1 VEHGD
6 SGVSGPDAGP
16 YSETFVRPVRRV
28 SGRSF
33 GTYCAMITLAL
44 TGDVMLGRKVA
55 EVLDYHMR
63 PEAPWGDVMP
73 LLDAADLRIINL
85 ECAITDKER
94 PWTRTPK
101 VFHFRAQPSAIE
113 TLRTARIDACSLANN
128 HTLDFEEQGLLDTLE
143 HLDTAGIRHAGA
155 GRNREQAADPA
166 ILNVPADHARR
177 VALLAFT
184 DNEPPFA
191 AGIDRPG
198 TNYLPVSLKP
208 EVLRRV
214 ERTVSY
220 VREMG
225 VDTVIF
231 SNHWGPNMVQRP
243 KEIFR
248 RFARAV
254 IDRGVDF
261 YYGHSA
267 HVFQGVEIYRG
278 KPILYDTGDFIDD
291 YVVDPKLRNDW
302 SFLFQ
307 VSVEE
312 GRLERLDLTPLKL
325 SYARVDLAAGGERES
340 ILDRMER
347 LSAEM
352 GTFFARREGAL
363 VLERG

>member
-1 VEHGD
+1 
-6 SGVSGPDAGP
+6 
-16 YSETFVRPVRRV
+16 
-28 SGRSF
+28 
-33 GTYCAMITLAL
+33 MITLAL
-44 TGDVMLGRKVA
+44 TGDVMLGRGVA
-55 EVLDYHMR
+55 EALDDHMR
-63 PEAPWGDVMP
+63 PEEPWGDVMP
-73 LLDAADLRIINL
+73 LLEAADLRIINL
-85 ECAITDKER
+85 ECAVTDNEQ

-101 VFHFRAQPSAIE
+101 VFHFRARPSAIE

-143 HLDTAGIRHAGA
+143 HLDAAGIRHAGA
-155 GRNREQAADPA
+155 GRNQEEAADPA
-166 ILNVPADHARR
+166 ILTMRADHASR

-191 AGIDRPG
+191 AGTGRPG
-198 TNYLPVSLKP
+198 TNYLPISLKP
-208 EVLRRV
+208 DALQRV
-214 ERTVSY
+214 ERAVSN

-243 KEIFR
+243 KETFR

-254 IDRGVDF
+254 IDRGVDI

-267 HVFQGVEIYRG
+267 HVFQGVEIYGG

-291 YVVDPKLRNDW
+291 YAVNPELRNDW

-307 VSVEE
+307 LSVEE
-312 GRLERLDLTPLKL
+312 GRLERLDLTPVKL
-325 SYARVDLAAGGERES
+325 SYARVDLATGGERET
-340 ILDRMER
+340 ILDRMQR

-352 GTFFARREGAL
+352 VTVFARREGAL
-363 VLERG
+363 VLERT

>member
-1 VEHGD
+1 MVN
-6 SGVSGPDAGP
+6 
-16 YSETFVRPVRRV
+16 
-28 SGRSF
+28 
-33 GTYCAMITLAL
+33 LAL
-44 TGDVMLGRKVA
+44 TGDVMLGRGVA
-55 EVLDYHMR
+55 EALDYQMR
-63 PEAPWGDVMP
+63 PEEPWGDVMP
-73 LLDAADLRIINL
+73 LLAASDLRIINL
-85 ECAITDKER
+85 ECAITDNER

-128 HTLDFEEQGLLDTLE
+128 HTLDFEERGLLDTLE

-155 GRNREQAADPA
+155 GRNREEAAAPA
-166 ILNVPADHARR
+166 VLTMPADGTHR

-191 AGIDRPG
+191 AGTDRPG
-198 TNYLPVSLKP
+198 TNHLPVSLEP
-208 EVLRRV
+208 NLLRRV
-214 ERTVSY
+214 ERGVAT

-225 VDTVIF
+225 VDTIVF
-231 SNHWGPNMVQRP
+231 SNHWGPNMVLRP
-243 KEIFR
+243 KGIFR

-254 IDRGVDF
+254 IDRGVDI

-291 YVVDPKLRNDW
+291 YAVDPRLRNDW
-302 SFLFQ
+302 SFLFR
-307 VSVEE
+307 VSVE
-312 GRLERLDLTPLKL
+312 GGTFERLDLTPVKL
-325 SYARVDLAAGGERES
+325 SYVRVDLATGGEREK

-352 GTFFARREGAL
+352 GTAFARREGSL

>member
-1 VEHGD
+1 
-6 SGVSGPDAGP
+6 
-16 YSETFVRPVRRV
+16 
-28 SGRSF
+28 
-33 GTYCAMITLAL
+33 MITLAL
-44 TGDVMLGRKVA
+44 TGDVMLGRGVA
-55 EVLDYHMR
+55 EALDGRMH
-63 PEAPWGDVMP
+63 PEEPWGDVMP
-73 LLDAADLRIINL
+73 LMDAADLRIINL
-85 ECAITDKER
+85 ECAITDNEQ
-94 PWTRTPK
+94 PWMRSPK

-113 TLRTARIDACSLANN
+113 TLRTARIEACSLANN

-143 HLDTAGIRHAGA
+143 HLDAAGIRHAGA
-155 GRNREQAADPA
+155 GRNREEAAEPA
-166 ILNVPADHARR
+166 IVNVLAEHTRR

-191 AGIDRPG
+191 AGTDRPG

-208 EVLRRV
+208 DVLRRV
-214 ERTVSY
+214 ERAVSD

-225 VDTVIF
+225 VDTIIF

-254 IDRGVDF
+254 IDRGVDI

-291 YVVDPKLRNDW
+291 YAVDPKLRNDW

-307 VSVEE
+307 VSVED
-312 GRLERLDLTPLKL
+312 GRFERLDLAPVKL
-325 SYARVDLAAGGERES
+325 SYARVDLATGSERET
-340 ILDRMER
+340 ILNRMEH

-352 GTFFARREGAL
+352 GTVFARREGAL
-363 VLERG
+363 ILERS

>member
-1 VEHGD
+1 
-6 SGVSGPDAGP
+6 
-16 YSETFVRPVRRV
+16 
-28 SGRSF
+28 
-33 GTYCAMITLAL
+33 MITLAL
-44 TGDVMLGRKVA
+44 TGDVMLGRGVA
-55 EVLDYHMR
+55 EALDGRMH
-63 PEAPWGDVMP
+63 PEEPWGDVMP
-73 LLDAADLRIINL
+73 LMDAADLRIINL
-85 ECAITDKER
+85 ECAITDNEQ
-94 PWTRTPK
+94 PWMRSPK

-113 TLRTARIDACSLANN
+113 TLRTARIEACSLANN

-143 HLDTAGIRHAGA
+143 HLDAAGIRHAGA
-155 GRNREQAADPA
+155 GRNREEAAEPA
-166 ILNVPADHARR
+166 IVNVLAEHTRR

-191 AGIDRPG
+191 AGTERPG

-208 EVLRRV
+208 DVLRRV
-214 ERTVSY
+214 ERAVSD

-225 VDTVIF
+225 VDTIIF

-248 RFARAV
+248 WFARAV
-254 IDRGVDF
+254 IDRGVDI

-291 YVVDPKLRNDW
+291 YAVDPKLRNDW

-307 VSVEE
+307 VSVED
-312 GRLERLDLTPLKL
+312 GRFERLDLAPVKL
-325 SYARVDLAAGGERES
+325 SYARVDLATGSERET
-340 ILDRMER
+340 ILNRMEH

-352 GTFFARREGAL
+352 GTVFARREDAL
-363 VLERG
+363 ILERS

>member
-1 VEHGD
+1 
-6 SGVSGPDAGP
+6 
-16 YSETFVRPVRRV
+16 
-28 SGRSF
+28 
-33 GTYCAMITLAL
+33 MITLAL
-44 TGDVMLGRKVA
+44 MGDVMLGRRVA
-55 EVLDYHMR
+55 EALSYHMG
-63 PEAPWGDVMP
+63 PEEPWGGVMA

-85 ECAITDKER
+85 ECAITDNEQ
-94 PWTRTPK
+94 PWTRTAK
-101 VFHFRAQPSAIE
+101 VFHFRTPPSAIE

-128 HTLDFEEQGLLDTLE
+128 HILDFEEQGLLDTLE
-143 HLDTAGIRHAGA
+143 HLDAAGIRHAGA
-155 GRNREQAADPA
+155 GRNQEEAVDPA
-166 ILNVPADHARR
+166 ILIVPADHTHR

-184 DNEPPFA
+184 DNEPSFA
-191 AGIDRPG
+191 AGPDRPG
-198 TNYLPVSLKP
+198 TNYLPVSLRP

-214 ERTVSY
+214 ERAVSA
-220 VREMG
+220 VREVG

-254 IDRGVDF
+254 IDLGVDI

-267 HVFQGVEIYRG
+267 HVFQGVEIYHG

-291 YVVDPKLRNDW
+291 YAVNRELRNDW
-302 SFLFQ
+302 SFFFR

-312 GRLERLDLTPLKL
+312 GRFERLDLIPVKL
-325 SYARVDLAAGGERES
+325 SYARVDLATGGEREI

-352 GTFFARREGAL
+352 GTVFARREDAL
-363 VLERG
+363 VLERS